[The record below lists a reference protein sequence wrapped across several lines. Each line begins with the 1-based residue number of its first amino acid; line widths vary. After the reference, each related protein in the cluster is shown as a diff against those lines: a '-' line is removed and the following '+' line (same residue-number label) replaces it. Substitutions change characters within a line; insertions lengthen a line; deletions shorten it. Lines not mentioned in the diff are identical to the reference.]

1 MNPESTEGV
10 GGSPG
15 SYDCTISAMA
25 LKLNGERFI
34 SDKQKT
40 EDFRLTRGDSLQ
52 WSGKWSYFPKLS
64 ALSQLCKYL
73 SLF

>member
-52 WSGKWSYFPKLS
+52 WSGK
-64 ALSQLCKYL
+64 
-73 SLF
+73 